1 MLSNRKGDRSNGHPD
16 ARNLNSLPN
25 NRNTFKRSNTR
36 AVFGLAQVRHA
47 NVYNDWMEQEDLDG
61 YLPDIQRLVEKIL
74 SAKAA

>member
-1 MLSNRKGDRSNGHPD
+1 M
-16 ARNLNSLPN
+16 
-25 NRNTFKRSNTR
+25 
-36 AVFGLAQVRHA
+36 FGLAQVRHA